1 MKITDASVKNPVA
14 IYMVYA
20 AIILFGLL
28 AIFRLPRDLFPD
40 IELPTLTVITVYPGA
55 NAEQVEKEVTNPLEI
70 VLASTENIKKIQ
82 SFSKDN
88 VSTISLQFNWG
99 TDISEASANAR
110 DLIELV
116 KYQLP
121 REAQQPMIMKI
132 NSSVMPVVI
141 LGLQTSDESVNIS
154 ELIDKVIS
162 PRLQHI
168 DGVGSVMP
176 IAQPEYEIAI
186 EVDPLKAEKYGLS
199 MDYISTLL
207 KSLNVNI
214 PAGSLKS
221 GIWDINITVKGQV
234 NSLENLENLPLNT
247 YTGQVIRLKDIAT
260 VKKQIKAKD
269 EIARTHQSRATA
281 LLIQKQSQAN
291 ALQVYDAVMKEI
303 NNIPLPQGTNL
314 YEVFNTTEIINGSI
328 NNIVQTLLW
337 GGLWVILV
345 VWLFLRA
352 WRSSLIISLSIPFSM
367 LIALVTMMISGFT
380 INVFTLMSMVV
391 AIGMVVD
398 NSVVVVENINK
409 YLDRGIK
416 KKEASMFATGEMGL
430 AISASTLTTIAVFFP
445 LIFAGGIVGIFFQ
458 QFSIIGAATMLGSL
472 LIALTLTPTLT
483 SQMLVE
489 PAKQKKKLKIYE
501 ISEKWYVSLENY
513 YSKLIKWCLHHKT
526 VIVVIMITI
535 IGLSVVIGK
544 WFIGTEYIP
553 NIDGGDLITV
563 IQLPEG
569 YSAVETEKVAAKIEK
584 FIESNVPEIV
594 FGFTVAGQTDQG
606 ILSSVGFKENK
617 NLATIVYHMVP
628 PDQRKRS
635 SQQIAK
641 LVEKELKKM
650 PEIEQFNVTG
660 GSILSD
666 ALLCN
671 AKPIE
676 IVITGNDLDVLSKYA
691 KIIEDSLKKN
701 PNLTNIQNSLANTK
715 PEFRITFDKDRM
727 ADLKINPGMAAMQ
740 VRQSLYGTEAGKYNE
755 QGNEIPINV
764 RYKRDE
770 LTSINDVLNI
780 RISSL
785 TGNSYALREV
795 ADVNIDNGYAE
806 IMHDNQQRVAIVGAD
821 ITNDI
826 DLGTMSKEVQKMIN
840 NINHSN
846 NVMIQLK
853 GQVEEQQESFS
864 SLILILIISV
874 ILVYMIMAAQFGNLL
889 QPFIIFLSSP
899 FAIVGSIFAFYITGT
914 TLSLI
919 SFVAIILLM
928 GVVINNG
935 IVLIDY
941 TNLLIKRG
949 YVLYDALVLAGR
961 SRLRPVLM
969 TTITTIM
976 GMLPMA
982 VNKGLL
988 HEIWAPFGITSIGG
1002 LAFATLITLIWIP
1015 VLYSLFFANV
1025 KPKKSLNL

>member
-40 IELPTLTVITVYPGA
+40 IELPTLTVVTVYPGA

-141 LGLQTSDESVNIS
+141 LGLQTSDESVNIN

-221 GIWDINITVKGQV
+221 GIWDMNITIKGQV
-234 NSLENLENLPLNT
+234 TSLENLENLPLST
-247 YTGQVIRLKDIAT
+247 YIGQVIRLKDIAT

-281 LLIQKQSQAN
+281 LLIQKQSKAN
-291 ALQVYDAVMKEI
+291 ALQVYEAVMKEI

-430 AISASTLTTIAVFFP
+430 AISASTFTTIAVFFP

-472 LIALTLTPTLT
+472 LIALTLTPSLT
-483 SQMLVE
+483 SQILVE

-513 YSKLIKWCLHHKT
+513 YCKLITWSLHHKT
-526 VIVVIMITI
+526 VIVVIMITL

-569 YSAVETEKVAAKIEK
+569 YSAVETEKAAAKIEK

-650 PEIEQFNVTG
+650 PEVEQFNVTG

-666 ALLCN
+666 ALLGN

-764 RYKRDE
+764 RYTRDE

-785 TGNSYALREV
+785 TGNAYALREV

-826 DLGTMSKEVQKMIN
+826 DLGTMSTEVQKMIN

-899 FAIVGSIFAFYITGT
+899 FAIVGSILAFYITGT

-935 IVLIDY
+935 IVLVDY
-941 TNLLIKRG
+941 TNMLIKRG
-949 YVLYDALVLAGR
+949 YTLYDALVLAGR

-1015 VLYSLFFANV
+1015 VLYSLFFANI

>member
-40 IELPTLTVITVYPGA
+40 IELPTLTVVTVYPGA

-141 LGLQTSDESVNIS
+141 LGLQTSDESVNIN

-367 LIALVTMMISGFT
+367 LIALVTMMVSGFT

-398 NSVVVVENINK
+398 NSIVVVENINK

-416 KKEASMFATGEMGL
+416 KKEASMFATGEMGF
-430 AISASTLTTIAVFFP
+430 AISASTFTTIAVFFP

-472 LIALTLTPTLT
+472 LIALTLTPSLT

-489 PAKQKKKLKIYE
+489 PTKQKKKLKIYE

-569 YSAVETEKVAAKIEK
+569 YSAAETEKVAAKIEK

-641 LVEKELKKM
+641 LIEKELKKM

-666 ALLCN
+666 ALLGN

-826 DLGTMSKEVQKMIN
+826 DLGTMSKEVQEMIN

-941 TNLLIKRG
+941 TNMLIKRG
-949 YVLYDALVLAGR
+949 YALYDALVLAGR

-982 VNKGLL
+982 VNNGLL

>member
-207 KSLNVNI
+207 KSLNLNI

-221 GIWDINITVKGQV
+221 GIWDINITLKGQV

-472 LIALTLTPTLT
+472 LIALTLTPSLT

-489 PAKQKKKLKIYE
+489 PTKQKKKLKIYE

-641 LVEKELKKM
+641 LIEKELKKM

-666 ALLCN
+666 ALLGN

-949 YVLYDALVLAGR
+949 YALYDALVLAGR

-982 VNKGLL
+982 VNNGLL

>member
-207 KSLNVNI
+207 KSLNLNI

-660 GSILSD
+660 GSILSG
-666 ALLCN
+666 ALLGN

-949 YVLYDALVLAGR
+949 YALYDALVLAGR

-1015 VLYSLFFANV
+1015 VLYSLFFANI

>member
-141 LGLQTSDESVNIS
+141 LGLQTSDENVNIS

-207 KSLNVNI
+207 KSLNLNI

-826 DLGTMSKEVQKMIN
+826 DLGTMSTEVQKMIN

-899 FAIVGSIFAFYITGT
+899 FAIVGSILAFYITGT

-941 TNLLIKRG
+941 TNMLIKRG
-949 YVLYDALVLAGR
+949 YALYDALVLAGR

-1015 VLYSLFFANV
+1015 VLYALFYSNI
-1025 KPKKSLNL
+1025 KSKKTLNL

>member
-40 IELPTLTVITVYPGA
+40 IELPTLTVVTVYPGA

-207 KSLNVNI
+207 KSLNLNI

-247 YTGQVIRLKDIAT
+247 YIGQVIRLKDIAT

-430 AISASTLTTIAVFFP
+430 AISASTFTTIAVFFP

-472 LIALTLTPTLT
+472 LIALTLTPSLT

-489 PAKQKKKLKIYE
+489 PTKQKKKLKIYE
-501 ISEKWYVSLENY
+501 IFEKWYVSLENY
-513 YSKLIKWCLHHKT
+513 YGKLITWSLHHKT
-526 VIVVIMITI
+526 VIVVIMITL

-569 YSAVETEKVAAKIEK
+569 YSAAETEKVAAKIEK
-584 FIESNVPEIV
+584 FIEANVPEIV

-650 PEIEQFNVTG
+650 PEVEQFNVTG
-660 GSILSD
+660 GSIISD
-666 ALLCN
+666 ALLGN

-701 PNLTNIQNSLANTK
+701 PNLINIQNSLANTK

-764 RYKRDE
+764 RYTRDE

-785 TGNSYALREV
+785 TGNAYALREV

-826 DLGTMSKEVQKMIN
+826 DLGTMSTEVQKMIN

-899 FAIVGSIFAFYITGT
+899 FAIVGSILAFYITGT

-935 IVLIDY
+935 IVLVDY
-941 TNLLIKRG
+941 TNMLIKRG
-949 YVLYDALVLAGR
+949 YTLYDALVLAGR

>member
-141 LGLQTSDESVNIS
+141 LGLQTSDENVNIS

-207 KSLNVNI
+207 KSLNLNI

-764 RYKRDE
+764 RYMRDE

-826 DLGTMSKEVQKMIN
+826 DLGTMSTEVQKMIN

-941 TNLLIKRG
+941 TNMLIKRG
-949 YVLYDALVLAGR
+949 YALYDALVLAGR

>member
-14 IYMVYA
+14 IFMVYA

-207 KSLNVNI
+207 KSLNLNI

-949 YVLYDALVLAGR
+949 YALYDALVLAGR

-988 HEIWAPFGITSIGG
+988 HEIWAPLGITSIGG

>member
-20 AIILFGLL
+20 AIVLFGFL

-116 KYQLP
+116 KSQLP

-141 LGLQTSDESVNIS
+141 LGLQTSDENVNIS

-207 KSLNVNI
+207 KSLNLNI

-281 LLIQKQSQAN
+281 LLIQKQSKAN
-291 ALQVYDAVMKEI
+291 ALQVYEAVMKEI
-303 NNIPLPQGTNL
+303 NKIPLPQGTKL
-314 YEVFNTTEIINGSI
+314 YEVFNTTEIIDGSI

-367 LIALVTMMISGFT
+367 LIALITMMISGFT

-398 NSVVVVENINK
+398 NSIVVVENINK

-430 AISASTLTTIAVFFP
+430 AISASTFTTIAVFFP

-472 LIALTLTPTLT
+472 IIALTLTPTIS
-483 SQMLVE
+483 SQLLVE
-489 PAKQKKKLKIYE
+489 PDKQKKKLKIYE
-501 ISEKWYVSLENY
+501 ISEKWYVKLEKNY
-513 YSKLIKWCLHHKT
+513 GKLIEWCLHHKT
-526 VIVVIMITI
+526 FIVMIMVAF
-535 IGLSVVIGK
+535 IGLSIIIGR

-569 YSAVETEKVAAKIEK
+569 YSAEETEKVAAKIEQ

-650 PEIEQFNVTG
+650 PEVEQYNVTG
-660 GSILSD
+660 GSIL
-666 ALLCN
+666 AN
-671 AKPIE
+671 AMLGNIKPIE
-676 IVITGNDLDVLSKYA
+676 IVITGSDIEVLRKYS
-691 KIIEDSLKKN
+691 KIIEDSLKKI
-701 PNLTNIQNSLANTK
+701 PNLINIENSLSNTK
-715 PEFRITFDKDRM
+715 PEYRITFDKDRM
-727 ADLKINPGMAAMQ
+727 ADLNINPGMAAMQ

-764 RYKRDE
+764 RYMRDE

-826 DLGTMSKEVQKMIN
+826 DLGTMSTEVQKMIN

-899 FAIVGSIFAFYITGT
+899 FAIVGSILAFYITGT

-935 IVLIDY
+935 IVLVDY
-941 TNLLIKRG
+941 TNMLIKRG
-949 YVLYDALVLAGR
+949 YTLYDALVLAGR

-1015 VLYSLFFANV
+1015 VLYALFYSNI
-1025 KPKKSLNL
+1025 KSKKTLNL

>member
-20 AIILFGLL
+20 AIVLFGFL

-116 KYQLP
+116 KSQLP

-154 ELIDKVIS
+154 DLIDKVIS

-207 KSLNVNI
+207 KSLNLNI
-214 PAGSLKS
+214 PAGSIKS
-221 GIWDINITVKGQV
+221 GIWDINITIKGQV
-234 NSLENLENLPLNT
+234 SSLEKLENLPLNT
-247 YTGQVIRLKDIAT
+247 YLGQVVRLKDIAT
-260 VKKQIKAKD
+260 VKKQIKEKD

-281 LLIQKQSQAN
+281 LLIQKQSKAN
-291 ALQVYDAVMKEI
+291 ALQVYEAVMKEI
-303 NNIPLPQGTNL
+303 NKIPLPQGTKL
-314 YEVFNTTEIINGSI
+314 YEVFNTTEIIDGSI

-367 LIALVTMMISGFT
+367 LIALITMMISGFT

-398 NSVVVVENINK
+398 NSIVVVENINK

-430 AISASTLTTIAVFFP
+430 AISASTFTTIAVFFP

-483 SQMLVE
+483 SKIFVE

-501 ISEKWYVSLENY
+501 ISEKWYVNLENY
-513 YSKLIKWCLHHKT
+513 YGKLIKWCLHHKT
-526 VIVVIMITI
+526 VIVVIMIAL
-535 IGLSVVIGK
+535 IGLSVIVGK

-569 YSAVETEKVAAKIEK
+569 YSAAETEKAAAKIEK

-660 GSILSD
+660 GSILSG
-666 ALLCN
+666 ALLGN

-676 IVITGNDLDVLSKYA
+676 IVITGNDLEVLSKYA

-701 PNLTNIQNSLANTK
+701 PNLINIQNSLANTK
-715 PEFRITFDKDRM
+715 PEFRVTFDKDHM
-727 ADLKINPGMAAMQ
+727 ADLKINPAMAAMQ

-764 RYKRDE
+764 RYIRDE

-826 DLGTMSKEVQKMIN
+826 DLGTMSKEVQKIIN
-840 NINHSN
+840 NINHPN

-864 SLILILIISV
+864 NLQLILIISI
-874 ILVYMIMAAQFGNLL
+874 ILVYMIMAAQFGSLL

-899 FAIVGSIFAFYITGT
+899 FAVVGSIFAFYITGT

-928 GVVINNG
+928 GVVLNNG
-935 IVLIDY
+935 IVLVDY
-941 TNLLIKRG
+941 TNMLIKRG
-949 YVLYDALVLAGR
+949 YALYDALVIAGR

-1015 VLYSLFFANV
+1015 VLYSLFFANI

>member
-14 IYMVYA
+14 IFMVYA

-141 LGLQTSDESVNIS
+141 LGLQTSDENVNIS

-207 KSLNVNI
+207 KSLNLNI

-941 TNLLIKRG
+941 TNMLIKRG

-988 HEIWAPFGITSIGG
+988 HEIWAPFGITS
-1002 LAFATLITLIWIP
+1002 
-1015 VLYSLFFANV
+1015 
-1025 KPKKSLNL
+1025 

>member
-20 AIILFGLL
+20 AIVLFGLL

-40 IELPTLTVITVYPGA
+40 IELPTLTVVTVYPGA

-207 KSLNVNI
+207 KSLNLNI

-472 LIALTLTPTLT
+472 LIALTLTPSLT

-489 PAKQKKKLKIYE
+489 PTKQKKKLKIYD

-513 YSKLIKWCLHHKT
+513 YGKLIKWCLHHKT
-526 VIVVIMITI
+526 VIVIIMITI
-535 IGLSVVIGK
+535 IGLSVVISK

-563 IQLPEG
+563 IQLPDG
-569 YSAVETEKVAAKIEK
+569 YSAAETEKAAAKIEK

-641 LVEKELKKM
+641 LIEKELKKM

-666 ALLCN
+666 ALLGN

-949 YVLYDALVLAGR
+949 YALYDALVLAGR

-988 HEIWAPFGITSIGG
+988 HEIWAPLGITSIGG

>member
-14 IYMVYA
+14 IFMVYA

-141 LGLQTSDESVNIS
+141 LGLQTSDENVNIS

-207 KSLNVNI
+207 KSLNLNI

-941 TNLLIKRG
+941 TNMLIKRG

-1015 VLYSLFFANV
+1015 VLYSLFFANI

>member
-20 AIILFGLL
+20 AIVLFGFL

-141 LGLQTSDESVNIS
+141 LGLQTSDENVNIS

-207 KSLNVNI
+207 KSLNLNI

-367 LIALVTMMISGFT
+367 LIALITMMISGFT

-398 NSVVVVENINK
+398 NSIVVVENINK

-826 DLGTMSKEVQKMIN
+826 DLGTMSTEVQKMIN

-899 FAIVGSIFAFYITGT
+899 FAIVGSILAFYITGT

-941 TNLLIKRG
+941 TNMLIKRG
-949 YVLYDALVLAGR
+949 YALYDALVLAGR

>member
-40 IELPTLTVITVYPGA
+40 IELPTLTVVTVYPGA

-141 LGLQTSDESVNIS
+141 LGLQTSDESVNIN

-367 LIALVTMMISGFT
+367 LIALVTMMVSGFT

-398 NSVVVVENINK
+398 NSIVVVENINK

-416 KKEASMFATGEMGL
+416 KKEASMFATGEMGF
-430 AISASTLTTIAVFFP
+430 AISASTFTTIAVFFP

-472 LIALTLTPTLT
+472 LIALTLTPSLT

-489 PAKQKKKLKIYE
+489 PTKQKKKLKIYE

-641 LVEKELKKM
+641 LIEKELKKM

-666 ALLCN
+666 ALLGN

-949 YVLYDALVLAGR
+949 YALYDALVLAGR

-988 HEIWAPFGITSIGG
+988 HEIWAPLGITSIGG

>member
-949 YVLYDALVLAGR
+949 YALYDALVLAGR

-988 HEIWAPFGITSIGG
+988 HEIWAPLGITSIGG

>member
-141 LGLQTSDESVNIS
+141 LGLQTSDENVNIS

-207 KSLNVNI
+207 KSLNLNI

-513 YSKLIKWCLHHKT
+513 YSKLIEWCLHHKT
-526 VIVVIMITI
+526 VIVVIMVAL
-535 IGLSVVIGK
+535 IGLAVIIGK

-569 YSAVETEKVAAKIEK
+569 YSAAETEKAAAKIEK

-660 GSILSD
+660 GSILSG
-666 ALLCN
+666 ALLGN

-676 IVITGNDLDVLSKYA
+676 IVITGNDLEVLSKYA

-701 PNLTNIQNSLANTK
+701 PNLINIQNSLANTK
-715 PEFRITFDKDRM
+715 PEFRVTFDKDHM
-727 ADLKINPGMAAMQ
+727 ADLKINPAMAAMQ

-764 RYKRDE
+764 RYIRDE

-949 YVLYDALVLAGR
+949 YALYDALVLAGR

-988 HEIWAPFGITSIGG
+988 HEIWAPLGITSIGG

>member
-1 MKITDASVKNPVA
+1 MKITNASVKNPVA

-20 AIILFGLL
+20 AIVLFGLL

-40 IELPTLTVITVYPGA
+40 IELPTLTVVTVYPGA

-207 KSLNVNI
+207 KSLNLNI
-214 PAGSLKS
+214 PAGSIKS
-221 GIWDINITVKGQV
+221 GIWDINITLKGQV

-247 YTGQVIRLKDIAT
+247 YIGQVIRLKDIAT
-260 VKKQIKAKD
+260 VKKQIKEKD
-269 EIARTHQSRATA
+269 EIARTHQNRATA
-281 LLIQKQSQAN
+281 LLIQKQSKAN
-291 ALQVYDAVMKEI
+291 ALQVYDAVMNEI
-303 NNIPLPQGTNL
+303 NNIPLPQGTKL

-328 NNIVQTLLW
+328 NNIVRTLLW

-472 LIALTLTPTLT
+472 LIALTLTPSLT

-489 PAKQKKKLKIYE
+489 PTKQKKKLKIYE

-641 LVEKELKKM
+641 LIEKELKKM

-666 ALLCN
+666 ALLGN

-949 YVLYDALVLAGR
+949 YALYDALVLAGR

-988 HEIWAPFGITSIGG
+988 HEIWAPLGITSIGG

>member
-40 IELPTLTVITVYPGA
+40 IELPTLTVVTVYPGA

-141 LGLQTSDESVNIS
+141 LGLQTSDESVNIN

-367 LIALVTMMISGFT
+367 LIALVTMMVSGFT

-398 NSVVVVENINK
+398 NSIVVVENINK

-416 KKEASMFATGEMGL
+416 KKEASMFATGEMGF
-430 AISASTLTTIAVFFP
+430 AISASTFTTIAVFFP

-472 LIALTLTPTLT
+472 LIALTLTPSLT

-489 PAKQKKKLKIYE
+489 PTKQKKKLKIYE

-569 YSAVETEKVAAKIEK
+569 YSAAETEKVAAKIEK

-641 LVEKELKKM
+641 LIEKELKKM

-666 ALLCN
+666 ALLGN

-941 TNLLIKRG
+941 TNMLIKRG
-949 YVLYDALVLAGR
+949 YALYDALVLAGR

-988 HEIWAPFGITSIGG
+988 HEIWAPLGITSIGG

>member
-20 AIILFGLL
+20 AIVLFGFL

-116 KYQLP
+116 KSQLP

-141 LGLQTSDESVNIS
+141 LGLQTSDESVNIN

-221 GIWDINITVKGQV
+221 GIWDINITIKGQV
-234 NSLENLENLPLNT
+234 NSLENLENLPLST
-247 YTGQVIRLKDIAT
+247 YIGQVIRLKDIAT

-337 GGLWVILV
+337 GGLCVILV

-367 LIALVTMMISGFT
+367 LIALITMMISGFT

-398 NSVVVVENINK
+398 NSIVVVENINK

-430 AISASTLTTIAVFFP
+430 AISASTFTTIAVFFP

-472 LIALTLTPTLT
+472 LIALTLTPSLT

-489 PAKQKKKLKIYE
+489 PTKQKKKLKIYE

-641 LVEKELKKM
+641 LIEKELKKM

-666 ALLCN
+666 ALLGN

-755 QGNEIPINV
+755 QSNEIPINV
-764 RYKRDE
+764 RYIRDE

-826 DLGTMSKEVQKMIN
+826 DLGTMSKEVQKIIN
-840 NINHSN
+840 NINHPN

-949 YVLYDALVLAGR
+949 YALYDALVIAGR

-1015 VLYSLFFANV
+1015 VLYSLFFANI

>member
-207 KSLNVNI
+207 KSLNLNI

-221 GIWDINITVKGQV
+221 GIWDINITLKGQV

-247 YTGQVIRLKDIAT
+247 YIGQVIRLKDIAT
-260 VKKQIKAKD
+260 VKKQIKEKD
-269 EIARTHQSRATA
+269 EIARTHQNRATA
-281 LLIQKQSQAN
+281 LLIQKQSKAN
-291 ALQVYDAVMKEI
+291 ALQVYDAVMNEI
-303 NNIPLPQGTNL
+303 NNIPLPQGTKL

-328 NNIVQTLLW
+328 NNIVRTLLW

-472 LIALTLTPTLT
+472 LIALTLTPSLT

-489 PAKQKKKLKIYE
+489 PTKQKKKLKIYE

-641 LVEKELKKM
+641 LIEKELKKM

-666 ALLCN
+666 ALLGN

-949 YVLYDALVLAGR
+949 YALYDALVLAGR

-982 VNKGLL
+982 VNNGLL

>member
-1 MKITDASVKNPVA
+1 
-14 IYMVYA
+14 
-20 AIILFGLL
+20 
-28 AIFRLPRDLFPD
+28 
-40 IELPTLTVITVYPGA
+40 
-55 NAEQVEKEVTNPLEI
+55 
-70 VLASTENIKKIQ
+70 
-82 SFSKDN
+82 
-88 VSTISLQFNWG
+88 
-99 TDISEASANAR
+99 
-110 DLIELV
+110 
-116 KYQLP
+116 
-121 REAQQPMIMKI
+121 
-132 NSSVMPVVI
+132 
-141 LGLQTSDESVNIS
+141 
-154 ELIDKVIS
+154 
-162 PRLQHI
+162 
-168 DGVGSVMP
+168 
-176 IAQPEYEIAI
+176 
-186 EVDPLKAEKYGLS
+186 
-199 MDYISTLL
+199 
-207 KSLNVNI
+207 
-214 PAGSLKS
+214 
-221 GIWDINITVKGQV
+221 
-234 NSLENLENLPLNT
+234 
-247 YTGQVIRLKDIAT
+247 
-260 VKKQIKAKD
+260 
-269 EIARTHQSRATA
+269 
-281 LLIQKQSQAN
+281 
-291 ALQVYDAVMKEI
+291 
-303 NNIPLPQGTNL
+303 
-314 YEVFNTTEIINGSI
+314 
-328 NNIVQTLLW
+328 
-337 GGLWVILV
+337 
-345 VWLFLRA
+345 
-352 WRSSLIISLSIPFSM
+352 
-367 LIALVTMMISGFT
+367 
-380 INVFTLMSMVV
+380 
-391 AIGMVVD
+391 
-398 NSVVVVENINK
+398 
-409 YLDRGIK
+409 
-416 KKEASMFATGEMGL
+416 
-430 AISASTLTTIAVFFP
+430 
-445 LIFAGGIVGIFFQ
+445 
-458 QFSIIGAATMLGSL
+458 
-472 LIALTLTPTLT
+472 
-483 SQMLVE
+483 
-489 PAKQKKKLKIYE
+489 
-501 ISEKWYVSLENY
+501 
-513 YSKLIKWCLHHKT
+513 
-526 VIVVIMITI
+526 
-535 IGLSVVIGK
+535 
-544 WFIGTEYIP
+544 
-553 NIDGGDLITV
+553 
-563 IQLPEG
+563 
-569 YSAVETEKVAAKIEK
+569 YSAAETEKAAAKIEK

-941 TNLLIKRG
+941 TNMLIKRG

-1015 VLYSLFFANV
+1015 VLYSLFFANI

>member
-168 DGVGSVMP
+168 DGVGNVMP

-941 TNLLIKRG
+941 TNMLIKRG

-988 HEIWAPFGITSIGG
+988 HEIWAPLGITSIGG

>member
-1015 VLYSLFFANV
+1015 VLYSLFFANI

>member
-941 TNLLIKRG
+941 TNMLIKRG

-1015 VLYSLFFANV
+1015 VLYSLFFANI

>member
-141 LGLQTSDESVNIS
+141 LGLQTSDENVNIS

-472 LIALTLTPTLT
+472 LIALTLTPSLT

-489 PAKQKKKLKIYE
+489 PTKQKKKLKIYE

-641 LVEKELKKM
+641 LIEKELKKM

-666 ALLCN
+666 ALLGN

-949 YVLYDALVLAGR
+949 YALYDALVLAGR

-988 HEIWAPFGITSIGG
+988 HEIWAPLGITSIGG

>member
-141 LGLQTSDESVNIS
+141 LGLQTSDENVNIS

-207 KSLNVNI
+207 KSLNLNI

-764 RYKRDE
+764 RYMRDE

-826 DLGTMSKEVQKMIN
+826 DLGTMSTEVQKMIN

-899 FAIVGSIFAFYITGT
+899 FAIVGSILAFYITGT

-941 TNLLIKRG
+941 TNMLIKRG
-949 YVLYDALVLAGR
+949 YALYDALVLAGR

>member
-1 MKITDASVKNPVA
+1 MKITDISVKNPVA

-20 AIILFGLL
+20 AIVLFGFL

-40 IELPTLTVITVYPGA
+40 IELPTLTVVTVYPGA

-116 KYQLP
+116 KSQLP

-154 ELIDKVIS
+154 DLIDKVIS

-207 KSLNVNI
+207 KSLNLNI
-214 PAGSLKS
+214 PAGSIKS
-221 GIWDINITVKGQV
+221 GIWDINITIKGQV
-234 NSLENLENLPLNT
+234 NSLEKLENLPLNT
-247 YTGQVIRLKDIAT
+247 YLGQVVRLKDIAT
-260 VKKQIKAKD
+260 VKKQIKEKD

-281 LLIQKQSQAN
+281 LLIQKQSKAN
-291 ALQVYDAVMKEI
+291 ALQVYEAVMKEI
-303 NNIPLPQGTNL
+303 NKIPLPQGTKL
-314 YEVFNTTEIINGSI
+314 YEVFNTTEIIDGSI

-367 LIALVTMMISGFT
+367 LIALITMMISGFT

-398 NSVVVVENINK
+398 NSIVVVENINK

-430 AISASTLTTIAVFFP
+430 AISASTFTTIAVFFP

-483 SQMLVE
+483 SKIFVE

-501 ISEKWYVSLENY
+501 ISEKWYVNLENY
-513 YSKLIKWCLHHKT
+513 YGKLIKWCLHHKT
-526 VIVVIMITI
+526 IIVVIMIALV
-535 IGLSVVIGK
+535 GLSVIIGK

-569 YSAVETEKVAAKIEK
+569 YSAVETEKAAAKIEK

-650 PEIEQFNVTG
+650 PEVEQFNVTG

-666 ALLCN
+666 ALLGN

-764 RYKRDE
+764 RYTRDE

-785 TGNSYALREV
+785 TGNAYALREV

-826 DLGTMSKEVQKMIN
+826 DLGTMSTEVQKMIN

-899 FAIVGSIFAFYITGT
+899 FAIVGSILAFYITGT

-935 IVLIDY
+935 IVLVDY
-941 TNLLIKRG
+941 TNMLIKRG
-949 YVLYDALVLAGR
+949 YTLYDALVIAGR

-1015 VLYSLFFANV
+1015 VLYSLFLQI
-1025 KPKKSLNL
+1025 SNLKNH

>member
-1 MKITDASVKNPVA
+1 MKITDISVKNPIA
-14 IYMVYA
+14 TYMVYA
-20 AIILFGLL
+20 AIVLFGLL
-28 AIFRLPRDLFPD
+28 AIYTLPRDLFPN
-40 IELPTLTVITVYPGA
+40 IEFPTLTVVTVYPGA
-55 NAEQVEKEVTNPLEI
+55 NAEQVENEITKPLEI
-70 VLASTENIKKIQ
+70 VLASTENIRKIQ

-88 VSTISLQFNWG
+88 VSTIALQFDWG

-132 NSSVMPVVI
+132 NSSIMPVVI
-141 LGLQTSDESVNIS
+141 LGLQTSDKKVDVN
-154 ELIDKVIS
+154 ELIDKVIA

-168 DGVGSVMP
+168 DGVGSVMS
-176 IAQPEYEIAI
+176 IAQPEMEIAI

-199 MDYISTLL
+199 MDYLANLI
-207 KSLNVNI
+207 KSLNINI
-214 PAGSLKS
+214 PAGTIKS
-221 GIWDINITVKGQV
+221 GIWDLNITVSGQV
-234 NSLENLENLPLNT
+234 RSLDNLENLPLTT
-247 YTGQVIRLKDIAT
+247 YIGQVIRLNDIAT
-260 VKKQIKAKD
+260 VKKQVKAKD

-281 LLIQKQSQAN
+281 LMVQKQSQAN
-291 ALQVYDAVMKEI
+291 ALQVYESVIKEI
-303 NNIPLPQGTNL
+303 NNIPLPKGTNL
-314 YEVFNTTEIINGSI
+314 YEVFNTTEIIKGSI
-328 NNIVQTLLW
+328 NNITQTLLW

-367 LIALVTMMISGFT
+367 LIALITMMISGFT

-398 NSVVVVENINK
+398 NSIVIVENINK

-430 AISASTLTTIAVFFP
+430 AISASTLTNIAVFFP

-472 LIALTLTPTLT
+472 IIALTLTPTIS
-483 SQMLVE
+483 SQLLVE
-489 PAKQKKKLKIYE
+489 PDKQKKKLKIYE
-501 ISEKWYVSLENY
+501 ISEKWYIKLEKNY
-513 YSKLIKWCLHHKT
+513 GKLIEWCLHHKT
-526 VIVVIMITI
+526 VIIVIMVAF
-535 IGLSVVIGK
+535 IGLSIIIGR

-569 YSAVETEKVAAKIEK
+569 YSAEETEKVAAKIEQ

-650 PEIEQFNVTG
+650 PEVEQYNVTG
-660 GSILSD
+660 GSILAS
-666 ALLCN
+666 AMLGN
-671 AKPIE
+671 IKPIE
-676 IVITGNDLDVLSKYA
+676 IVITGSDIEVLRKYS
-691 KIIEDSLKKN
+691 KIIEDSLKKI
-701 PNLTNIQNSLANTK
+701 PNLINIENSLSNTK
-715 PEFRITFDKDRM
+715 PEYRITFDKDRM
-727 ADLKINPGMAAMQ
+727 ADLKINPAMAAMQ
-740 VRQSLYGTEAGKYNE
+740 IRQSLYGTEAGKFNE
-755 QGNEIPINV
+755 KGTEIPINI
-764 RYKRDE
+764 RYSRDQMK
-770 LTSINDVLNI
+770 TINDVLNI

-785 TGNSYALREV
+785 TGNTYALREV
-795 ADVNIDNGYAE
+795 AEIDFDNGYVE
-806 IMHDNQQRVAIVGAD
+806 IMRDNQQRVALVSAD
-821 ITNDI
+821 ITENT
-826 DLGTMSKEVQKMIN
+826 DLGTMSNEVQKMIN
-840 NINHSN
+840 NVHPTD
-846 NVMIQLK
+846 NVIIELK

-864 SLILILIISV
+864 SLILILIISI

-899 FAIVGSIFAFYITGT
+899 FAVVGSIIAFYITGT

-928 GVVINNG
+928 GVVVNNG
-935 IVLIDY
+935 IVLVDF
-941 TNLLIKRG
+941 TNMLIKRG
-949 YVLYDALVLAGR
+949 YSLYDALVTSAR

-982 VNKGLL
+982 LNNGLL
-988 HEIWAPFGITSIGG
+988 HEIWAPLGITSIGG

-1015 VLYSLFFANV
+1015 VLYALFYSNI
-1025 KPKKSLNL
+1025 KSKKTLNL

>member
-141 LGLQTSDESVNIS
+141 LGLQTSDENVNIS

-207 KSLNVNI
+207 KSLNLNI

-941 TNLLIKRG
+941 TNMLIKRG

-988 HEIWAPFGITSIGG
+988 HEIWAPLGITSIGG

>member
-949 YVLYDALVLAGR
+949 YALYDALVLAGR

-1015 VLYSLFFANV
+1015 VLYSLFFANI

>member
-20 AIILFGLL
+20 AIVLFGFL

-116 KYQLP
+116 KSQLP

-141 LGLQTSDESVNIS
+141 LGLQTSDESVNIN

-221 GIWDINITVKGQV
+221 GIWDINITIKGQV
-234 NSLENLENLPLNT
+234 NSLENLENLPLST
-247 YTGQVIRLKDIAT
+247 YIGQVIRLKDIAT

-337 GGLWVILV
+337 GGLCVILV

-367 LIALVTMMISGFT
+367 LIALITMMISGFT

-398 NSVVVVENINK
+398 NSIVVVENINK

-430 AISASTLTTIAVFFP
+430 AISASTFTTIAVFFP

-472 LIALTLTPTLT
+472 LIALTLTPSLT

-489 PAKQKKKLKIYE
+489 PTKQKKKLKIYE

-641 LVEKELKKM
+641 LIEKELKKM

-666 ALLCN
+666 ALLGN

-826 DLGTMSKEVQKMIN
+826 DLGTMSKEVQKIIN
-840 NINHSN
+840 NINHPN

-949 YVLYDALVLAGR
+949 YALYDALVIAGR

-1015 VLYSLFFANV
+1015 VLYSLFFANI

>member
-14 IYMVYA
+14 IFMVYA

-949 YVLYDALVLAGR
+949 YALYDALVLAGR

-988 HEIWAPFGITSIGG
+988 HEIWAPLGITSIGG

>member
-14 IYMVYA
+14 IFMVYA

-141 LGLQTSDESVNIS
+141 LGLQTSDENVNIS

-207 KSLNVNI
+207 KSLNLNI

-941 TNLLIKRG
+941 TNMLIKRG

-1015 VLYSLFFANV
+1015 VLYSLFLQI
-1025 KPKKSLNL
+1025 SNLKNH